1 MAWRTTMEPDIALP
15 GGEPS
20 TEETLGPTGLSALKK
35 LRSECRGLRL
45 RLRDVEARALAPR
58 VVAWRP
64 SADPSGVVVGVS
76 DIALGGITVRGVRL
90 LRRAASYAVSWPQRM
105 PKDGSGLT
113 PILVVHPA
121 LDAAVLAQLLLAA
134 YPERAAP

>member
-1 MAWRTTMEPDIALP
+1 MTDEIALP

-20 TEETLGPTGLSALKK
+20 TVEDTLGPTGLSALRK

-64 SADPSGVVVGVS
+64 SADPSGDLVGMADVQ
-76 DIALGGITVRGVRL
+76 LGGITIRGVRL

-105 PKDGSGLT
+105 PKDGSGLI

-134 YPERAAP
+134 YPELVAP